1 MCFKLNL
8 HFSSVIQQSFE
19 IRVID
24 EFILLGNSAIMR
36 CLIPSFISDFV
47 IVNSWILSDSN
58 NDVESTEIK
67 LNEFDLGKSK

>member
-1 MCFKLNL
+1 MCFNLNL

-58 NDVESTEIK
+58 NDVDSTEIK